1 MTKHKNTVS
10 WTVAKAWN
18 DRYKKQMKA
27 DEYKQWLNDFI
38 ESTIIYTIVNGHM
51 MYASSTQYIMDLI
64 NKGEKQ
70 PYQADVMLDGYFYDT
85 QFSS

>member
-1 MTKHKNTVS
+1 MTTKNTVS

-27 DEYKQWLNDFI
+27 DEYKKWLKDFI
-38 ESTIIYTIVNGHM
+38 KNTIIYTIVNGHM

>member
-27 DEYKQWLNDFI
+27 DEYKKWLNDFI
-38 ESTIIYTIVNGHM
+38 ENTIIYTRINDKL
-51 MYASSTQYIMDLI
+51 MYATSTKYIMDRI
-64 NKGEKQ
+64 NK
-70 PYQADVMLDGYFYDT
+70 PLV
-85 QFSS
+85 

>member
-1 MTKHKNTVS
+1 MTNYKNKVS
-10 WTVAKAWN
+10 WKLAKAWN
-18 DRYKKQMKA
+18 DKYKKQMKA
-27 DEYKQWLNDFI
+27 DEYKKWLNDFI
-38 ESTIIYTIVNGHM
+38 ESTIIYTIINGNM
-51 MYASSTQYIMDLI
+51 MEASSTQYIMDLI

>member
-1 MTKHKNTVS
+1 MIKHKNTVS

-27 DEYKQWLNDFI
+27 NEYKKWLNDFI
-38 ESTIIYTIVNGHM
+38 ENTIIYTTVNGHM